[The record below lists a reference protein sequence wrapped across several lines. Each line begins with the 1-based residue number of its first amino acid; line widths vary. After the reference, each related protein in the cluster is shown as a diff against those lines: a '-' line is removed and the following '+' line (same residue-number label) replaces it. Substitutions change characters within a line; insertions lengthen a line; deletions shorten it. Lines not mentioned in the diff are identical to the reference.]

1 MRLLKTGKQ
10 YSHIY
15 PPIIS
20 KELFDACQRV
30 RLNWN
35 KKPFK
40 HGEKEYIFR
49 GLIKCAATG
58 RVVTAETKRNT
69 YVNGK
74 TTEWTYLRVWKHG
87 NTNKRI
93 YVQEEQVLAM
103 LRLDS
108 GLLSEVISYIKS
120 SAKIEQ
126 DFHKRRIGELYTE
139 QTKITTRMN
148 RLTDLFLDGDITKG
162 DHEKKRKE
170 LVQKRAEI
178 AIEIENHEMA
188 DNKFSQHLISLVEMS
203 SGSLETFKGSTA
215 TEKRKL
221 LNCVFANLELNGCKL
236 YYTLRPP
243 FDLFIKCTKI
253 GDWWRR
259 RESNPR
265 PSACK
270 ADTPKPAPS

>member
-10 YSHIY
+10 YPHIY

-40 HGEKEYIFR
+40 YGEKEYIFR

-58 RVVTAETKRNT
+58 RVVTAETKKKT

-74 TTEWTYLRVWKHG
+74 TTEWTYLRVWQHG

-93 YVQEEQVLAM
+93 YVQEKQVLGEVEKALAM
-103 LRLDS
+103 LYLNPK
-108 GLLSEVISYIKS
+108 LLVEVISYIKS

-162 DHEKKRKE
+162 EHEEKRKE
-170 LVQKRAEI
+170 LTQKRTDI
-178 AIEIENHEMA
+178 AIEIENHEVA
-188 DNKFSQHLISLVEMS
+188 DDKFSQQLISLVELA
-203 SGSLETFKGSTA
+203 SGVLETFKGSTA

-221 LNCVFANLELNGCKL
+221 LNFVFANLELNGCKL
-236 YYTLRPP
+236 DYTLRPP
-243 FDLFIKCTKI
+243 FDMFIKCREI
-253 GDWWRR
+253 GEWCTLKD
-259 RESNPR
+259 SNL
-265 PSACK
+265 
-270 ADTPKPAPS
+270 